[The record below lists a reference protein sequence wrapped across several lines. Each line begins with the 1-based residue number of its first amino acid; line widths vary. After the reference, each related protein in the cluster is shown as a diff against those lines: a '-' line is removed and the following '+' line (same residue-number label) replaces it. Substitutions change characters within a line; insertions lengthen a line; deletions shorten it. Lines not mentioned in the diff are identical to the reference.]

1 MTTKNELFEKI
12 EAQKEKLW
20 EMADFIFDH
29 PEYRGKEYQACDLLT
44 KYLTDNG
51 FSVEKSVGGYETSFR
66 AEWKH
71 GEGGPVIGILCE
83 YDALEGL
90 GHGCGHHMQG
100 PSCLGAAVA
109 LKECAGEEP
118 FTLVVYGTPAEETLG
133 SKCDMI
139 KNGCFHELD
148 AAFMMHGSPTTCTD
162 VKCLADQSFRVTFHG
177 KRAHAAL
184 APEQGRSAFD
194 ALLVAFN
201 GIEFLREHV
210 PDDVR
215 MHYTVAEL
223 PGPANVVPVKSVGK
237 FSLRSFS
244 KEELK
249 GVVSRFKDI
258 IKGAAL
264 IAGVDY
270 ELEQTSDFYNKI
282 PVLKLN
288 ELLMENAKLAG
299 APRLAPPRE
308 KTGSTDFGNVMYE
321 IPGSCIRVAFVPEGT
336 SSHSQEFVDA
346 GKTQAARDCI
356 LYGAKSIA
364 GASMDLITKPELMDE
379 ADWYTVDVIT
389 CAAPNLRE
397 KPSNAFN
404 TGDGKDSIKI
414 TDKELLAI
422 HEKRLRRIL
431 DVALSNKVETIVLG
445 AFGCG
450 AFMNN
455 PNVVAQASKNVL
467 NEYLYAFKNIEF
479 AVYCSPSDDTNYR
492 IFDRVFRPY
501 TK

>member
-1 MTTKNELFEKI
+1 
-12 EAQKEKLW
+12 
-20 EMADFIFDH
+20 
-29 PEYRGKEYQACDLLT
+29 
-44 KYLTDNG
+44 
-51 FSVEKSVGGYETSFR
+51 
-66 AEWKH
+66 
-71 GEGGPVIGILCE
+71 
-83 YDALEGL
+83 
-90 GHGCGHHMQG
+90 
-100 PSCLGAAVA
+100 
-109 LKECAGEEP
+109 
-118 FTLVVYGTPAEETLG
+118 
-133 SKCDMI
+133 MI

-148 AAFMMHGSPTTCTD
+148 VAFMMHGSPTTCTD
-162 VKCLADQSFRVTFHG
+162 VKCLADQSFKVTFHG

-258 IKGAAL
+258 VKGAAL

-288 ELLMENAKLAG
+288 
-299 APRLAPPRE
+299 
-308 KTGSTDFGNVMYE
+308 E

-379 ADWYTVDVIT
+379 VKA
-389 CAAPNLRE
+389 
-397 KPSNAFN
+397 
-404 TGDGKDSIKI
+404 
-414 TDKELLAI
+414 
-422 HEKRLRRIL
+422 
-431 DVALSNKVETIVLG
+431 
-445 AFGCG
+445 
-450 AFMNN
+450 
-455 PNVVAQASKNVL
+455 
-467 NEYLYAFKNIEF
+467 EF
-479 AVYCSPSDDTNYR
+479 AENKKK
-492 IFDRVFRPY
+492 F
-501 TK
+501 K

>member
-51 FSVEKSVGGYETSFR
+51 FSVERSVGGYETSFR

-162 VKCLADQSFRVTFHG
+162 VKCLADQSFKVTFHG

-215 MHYTVAEL
+215 MHYCMTEL
-223 PGPANVVPVKSVGK
+223 PGPANVVPATAKGE

-244 KEELK
+244 RKELEE
-249 GVVSRFKDI
+249 VSERFQDI

-264 IAGVDY
+264 IAGVTYDI
-270 ELEQTSDFYNKI
+270 EEGTFFYNKI
-282 PVLKLN
+282 PVLALN
-288 ELLMENAKLAG
+288 KLLMDNAELAG
-299 APRLAPPRE
+299 APQLAPPRE

-321 IPGSCIRVAFVPEGT
+321 IPGSCIRVAFVPVGT
-336 SSHSQEFVDA
+336 ASHSQEFVDA
-346 GKTQAARDCI
+346 GKSESAHNCVI
-356 LYGAKSIA
+356 YGAKAIG
-364 GASMDLITKPELMDE
+364 GACYDLLTKE
-379 ADWYTVDVIT
+379 
-389 CAAPNLRE
+389 
-397 KPSNAFN
+397 
-404 TGDGKDSIKI
+404 G
-414 TDKELLAI
+414 LLDQVKA
-422 HEKRLRRIL
+422 
-431 DVALSNKVETIVLG
+431 
-445 AFGCG
+445 
-450 AFMNN
+450 
-455 PNVVAQASKNVL
+455 
-467 NEYLYAFKNIEF
+467 EF
-479 AVYCSPSDDTNYR
+479 AEN
-492 IFDRVFRPY
+492 
-501 TK
+501 KKKNQ

>member
-1 MTTKNELFEKI
+1 
-12 EAQKEKLW
+12 
-20 EMADFIFDH
+20 
-29 PEYRGKEYQACDLLT
+29 
-44 KYLTDNG
+44 
-51 FSVEKSVGGYETSFR
+51 
-66 AEWKH
+66 
-71 GEGGPVIGILCE
+71 
-83 YDALEGL
+83 
-90 GHGCGHHMQG
+90 
-100 PSCLGAAVA
+100 
-109 LKECAGEEP
+109 
-118 FTLVVYGTPAEETLG
+118 
-133 SKCDMI
+133 
-139 KNGCFHELD
+139 
-148 AAFMMHGSPTTCTD
+148 
-162 VKCLADQSFRVTFHG
+162 
-177 KRAHAAL
+177 
-184 APEQGRSAFD
+184 
-194 ALLVAFN
+194 
-201 GIEFLREHV
+201 
-210 PDDVR
+210 

-356 LYGAKSIA
+356 IYGAKSIA

-379 ADWYTVDVIT
+379 VKA
-389 CAAPNLRE
+389 
-397 KPSNAFN
+397 
-404 TGDGKDSIKI
+404 
-414 TDKELLAI
+414 
-422 HEKRLRRIL
+422 
-431 DVALSNKVETIVLG
+431 
-445 AFGCG
+445 
-450 AFMNN
+450 
-455 PNVVAQASKNVL
+455 
-467 NEYLYAFKNIEF
+467 EF
-479 AVYCSPSDDTNYR
+479 AENKKK
-492 IFDRVFRPY
+492 F
-501 TK
+501 K

>member
-51 FSVEKSVGGYETSFR
+51 FSVERSVGGYETSFR

-162 VKCLADQSFRVTFHG
+162 VKCLADQSFKVTFHG

-215 MHYTVAEL
+215 MHYCMTEL
-223 PGPANVVPVKSVGK
+223 PGPANVVPATAKGE

-244 KEELK
+244 RKELEE
-249 GVVSRFKDI
+249 VSERFQDI

-264 IAGVDY
+264 IAGVTYDI
-270 ELEQTSDFYNKI
+270 EEGTFFYNKI
-282 PVLKLN
+282 PVLALN
-288 ELLMENAKLAG
+288 KLLMDNAELAG
-299 APRLAPPRE
+299 APQLAPPRE

-336 SSHSQEFVDA
+336 ASHSQEFVDA
-346 GKTQAARDCI
+346 GKSESAHNCVI
-356 LYGAKSIA
+356 YGAKAIG
-364 GASMDLITKPELMDE
+364 GACYDLLTKE
-379 ADWYTVDVIT
+379 
-389 CAAPNLRE
+389 
-397 KPSNAFN
+397 
-404 TGDGKDSIKI
+404 G
-414 TDKELLAI
+414 LLDQV
-422 HEKRLRRIL
+422 K
-431 DVALSNKVETIVLG
+431 T
-445 AFGCG
+445 
-450 AFMNN
+450 
-455 PNVVAQASKNVL
+455 
-467 NEYLYAFKNIEF
+467 EF
-479 AVYCSPSDDTNYR
+479 AEN
-492 IFDRVFRPY
+492 
-501 TK
+501 KKKNQ

>member
-162 VKCLADQSFRVTFHG
+162 VKCLADQSFKVTFHG

-215 MHYTVAEL
+215 MHYCMTEL
-223 PGPANVVPVKSVGK
+223 PGPANVVPATAKGE

-244 KEELK
+244 RKELEE
-249 GVVSRFKDI
+249 VSERFQDI

-264 IAGVDY
+264 IAGVTYDI
-270 ELEQTSDFYNKI
+270 EEGTFFYNKI
-282 PVLKLN
+282 PVLALN
-288 ELLMENAKLAG
+288 KLLMDNAELAG
-299 APRLAPPRE
+299 APQLAPPRE

-336 SSHSQEFVDA
+336 ASHSQEFVDA
-346 GKTQAARDCI
+346 GKSESAHNCVI
-356 LYGAKSIA
+356 YGAKAIG
-364 GASMDLITKPELMDE
+364 GACYDLLTKE
-379 ADWYTVDVIT
+379 
-389 CAAPNLRE
+389 
-397 KPSNAFN
+397 
-404 TGDGKDSIKI
+404 G
-414 TDKELLAI
+414 LLDQVKA
-422 HEKRLRRIL
+422 
-431 DVALSNKVETIVLG
+431 
-445 AFGCG
+445 
-450 AFMNN
+450 
-455 PNVVAQASKNVL
+455 
-467 NEYLYAFKNIEF
+467 EF
-479 AVYCSPSDDTNYR
+479 AEN
-492 IFDRVFRPY
+492 
-501 TK
+501 KKKNQ

>member
-1 MTTKNELFEKI
+1 MRKEELFQRIDE
-12 EAQKEKLW
+12 EREELW
-20 EMADFIFDH
+20 SMADQIFDN
-29 PEYRGKEYQACDLLT
+29 PEYEGEEVFAAGLLT
-44 KYLTDNG
+44 DYLRKNG
-51 FSVEKSVGGYETSFR
+51 FSVEMGVGGYKTAFR
-66 AEWKH
+66 AVYSH

-83 YDALEGL
+83 YDALRGL

-100 PSCLGAAVA
+100 PGCLGAAAA
-109 LKECAGEEP
+109 LKNLDTDRP
-118 FTLVVYGTPAEETLG
+118 FQIVVYGTPAEETLG

-139 KNGCFHELD
+139 KKGCFHDLD
-148 AAFMMHGSPTTCTD
+148 VAFMMHGGPNTCTD
-162 VKCLADQSFRVTFHG
+162 VRCLAQRSFHVTFHG

-184 APEQGRSAFD
+184 APDKGRSAFD
-194 ALLVAFN
+194 ALLAAFQ

-379 ADWYTVDVIT
+379 VKA
-389 CAAPNLRE
+389 
-397 KPSNAFN
+397 
-404 TGDGKDSIKI
+404 
-414 TDKELLAI
+414 
-422 HEKRLRRIL
+422 
-431 DVALSNKVETIVLG
+431 
-445 AFGCG
+445 
-450 AFMNN
+450 
-455 PNVVAQASKNVL
+455 
-467 NEYLYAFKNIEF
+467 EF
-479 AVYCSPSDDTNYR
+479 AENKKK
-492 IFDRVFRPY
+492 F
-501 TK
+501 K

>member
-51 FSVEKSVGGYETSFR
+51 FSVERSVGGYETSFR

-162 VKCLADQSFRVTFHG
+162 VKCLADQSFKVTFHG

-215 MHYTVAEL
+215 MHYCMTEL
-223 PGPANVVPVKSVGK
+223 PGPANVVPATAKGE

-244 KEELK
+244 RKELEE
-249 GVVSRFKDI
+249 VSERFQDI

-264 IAGVDY
+264 IAGVTYDI
-270 ELEQTSDFYNKI
+270 EEGTFFYNKI
-282 PVLKLN
+282 PVLALN
-288 ELLMENAKLAG
+288 KLLMDNAELAG
-299 APRLAPPRE
+299 APQLAPPRE

-336 SSHSQEFVDA
+336 ASHSQEFVDA
-346 GKTQAARDCI
+346 GKSESAHNCVI
-356 LYGAKSIA
+356 YGAKAIG
-364 GASMDLITKPELMDE
+364 GACYDLLTKE
-379 ADWYTVDVIT
+379 
-389 CAAPNLRE
+389 
-397 KPSNAFN
+397 
-404 TGDGKDSIKI
+404 G
-414 TDKELLAI
+414 LLDQVKA
-422 HEKRLRRIL
+422 
-431 DVALSNKVETIVLG
+431 
-445 AFGCG
+445 
-450 AFMNN
+450 
-455 PNVVAQASKNVL
+455 
-467 NEYLYAFKNIEF
+467 EF
-479 AVYCSPSDDTNYR
+479 AEN
-492 IFDRVFRPY
+492 
-501 TK
+501 KKKNQ